1 MIIKILL
8 GAIGVLISLIFFYWT
23 SANTRIKI
31 LQSNDPFLRFN
42 PFIMGTLVFIS
53 LFLAE
58 KYTTEKIDILKIFI
72 VLLGCGIAAIWDR
85 AKKII
90 PNKLIIVMIVIR
102 VVIFIFEFIFRNT
115 VIFQIIINSLLGL
128 GISFLLLSIFSIL
141 SKGGLGMGDV
151 KLISTIGFYCG
162 TYLVFNSVFIS
173 LVLCTIISVISILVK
188 KRKIKDKVAFGPYI
202 FIGVVVSVMIGA
214 F

>member
-1 MIIKILL
+1 
-8 GAIGVLISLIFFYWT
+8 
-23 SANTRIKI
+23 
-31 LQSNDPFLRFN
+31 
-42 PFIMGTLVFIS
+42 MGTLVFIS